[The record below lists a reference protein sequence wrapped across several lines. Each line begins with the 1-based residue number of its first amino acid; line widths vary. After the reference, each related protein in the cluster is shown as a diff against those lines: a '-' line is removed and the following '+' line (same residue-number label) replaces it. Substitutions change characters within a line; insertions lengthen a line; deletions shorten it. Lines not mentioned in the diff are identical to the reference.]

1 MKTMDDF
8 EMTCALVL
16 AQMVADGN
24 YDADILLAALNKDVE
39 KAKQIAAF
47 LNSVSYKHDYV
58 KLALNKLYLEITYKM
73 EERKCQMKC

>member
-24 YDADILLAALNKDVE
+24 YDADILLAALNKEVE
-39 KAKQIAAF
+39 KSQQIAAF
-47 LNSVSYKHDYV
+47 LNSVSYKYDYV
-58 KLALNKLYLEITYKM
+58 KLALDKLYLETIYK
-73 EERKCQMKC
+73 EWRKENAR